1 MALAHVIGIDH
12 VVINVRSLDAAAE
25 RWRRL
30 GFTVSPRGQ
39 HSAHLGTAN
48 HTIMLDPDYIE
59 LLGVLQPTEHN
70 ARTRLFLE
78 RREGMERVAMTALDA
93 AKGVEE
99 LKARGVAATGPV
111 DFGRPVDLP
120 GGKKGEARFRTLF
133 WPAEER
139 PGGVRL
145 FACQHL
151 TRETVWI
158 PELMRH
164 ANTAQRLV
172 RVEVLARDPK
182 ASAEHM
188 GRFIDGAAAREAD
201 GAWKVASGGG
211 RADFV
216 FLDRATLAKRHPGIP
231 LDGLGEEGA
240 SAMVIK
246 AKSLGSAASAVGAAG
261 RAGGDRVTVP
271 PVEANGVLLAFVA

>member
-1 MALAHVIGIDH
+1 MALANVIGIDH

-25 RWRRL
+25 RWRQL

-48 HTIMLDPDYIE
+48 HTVMLDPDYIE

-120 GGKKGEARFRTLF
+120 GGAKGEARFRTLF

-164 ANTAQRLV
+164 ANTAKKLV

-182 ASAEHM
+182 AAAEHM
-188 GRFIDGAAAREAD
+188 GRFIDAAAAREAND
-201 GAWKVASGGG
+201 AWRVASGGG

-216 FLDRATLAKRHPGIP
+216 FLDQATLAKRHPGIP

-240 SAMVIK
+240 ATMLIK
-246 AKSLGSAASAVGAAG
+246 VGNLAAATNAVGAAG
-261 RAGGDRVTVP
+261 RPGGDRVTVAP
-271 PVEANGVLLAFVA
+271 ADANGVLLAFVA

>member
-59 LLGVLQPTEHN
+59 LLGVLEPTEHN
-70 ARTRLFLE
+70 ARTRLYLE
-78 RREGMERVAMTALDA
+78 RREGMERVALTALDA

-99 LKARGVAATGPV
+99 LKARGITATGPV

-120 GGKKGEARFRTLF
+120 GGKTGEARFRTLF

-164 ANTAQRLV
+164 ANTAERLV
-172 RVEVLARDPK
+172 RVEVLTRDAK
-182 ASAEHM
+182 GAAEHM
-188 GRFIDGAAAREAD
+188 ARFIDGAPLREAD
-201 GAWKVASGGG
+201 GAWRVASGGG

-216 FLDRATLAKRHPGIP
+216 FLDRATLAKRHPGIA
-231 LDGLGEEGA
+231 LEGLGEEGA
-240 SAMVIK
+240 AAMIIK
-246 AKSLGSAASAVGAAG
+246 AKSLAAAAKAVSTAG
-261 RAGGDRVTVP
+261 RASADRVTVP
-271 PVEANGVLLAFVA
+271 PAEANGVLLAFVS